1 MTNESDRLTKLR
13 TLLAAEPDDGFLL
26 YGMAQELHKL
36 GRFDEAA
43 GFYDRAIA
51 VDPKECYAF
60 FHKAKALEQAG
71 RRDDAA
77 AALRLGLARA
87 RAVGD
92 RKAASEIEGFLDEF
106 E

>member
-13 TLLAAEPDDGFLL
+13 ALLAAEPDDGFLL

-36 GRFDEAA
+36 GRFGEAA
-43 GFYDRAIA
+43 EFYDRAIA

-77 AALRLGLARA
+77 ASLRLGLARA

-92 RKAASEIEGFLDEF
+92 RKAASEIEGLLDEF